1 MSTLQLGLLIIGVV
15 LVIAVYGYNLYQER
29 RIRRRMDEAFK
40 TPADPLL
47 EPAVAAANA
56 DARERIEPSISM
68 RGGSGGDD
76 TPYDP
81 PATAAVDAHPPEPQ
95 GATAETAQQRAERGS
110 PAAVERGSPP
120 LASEPVGGELPDPDI
135 ECVARLQAVDPI
147 PGIVL
152 MDAVEYAYAKPCRW
166 VGRQVSGVW
175 SAVRDVHSYTEVA
188 ACLVLADRS
197 GPLTDQ
203 GYAVFREAIEQLGQG
218 IPAAFII
225 GERSEELE
233 RAAELD
239 AFCADVDIQIGLNL
253 LRRDGGRWTGTR
265 LRGVAEASGFRLNGN
280 GQFDYMSEDARVLL
294 FRMHNREEQPLLAES
309 MKLMQT
315 GGVTLLL
322 DVPRATEP
330 VKVYDQMR
338 ALAKRLA
345 TTLDAELV
353 DDNSKPLTDA
363 GLGTIRSQLQTV
375 QATMRAKG
383 IEPGGPRALRL
394 FS

>member
-1 MSTLQLGLLIIGVV
+1 MSTLQIGLLIIGAV
-15 LVIAVYGYNLYQER
+15 LVIAVYGYNLIQER
-29 RIRRRMDEAFK
+29 RIRRRMDAAFK
-40 TPADPLL
+40 TTADPLL
-47 EPAVAAANA
+47 EPAPEPKPEPH
-56 DARERIEPSISM
+56 ERIEPRFSP
-68 RGGSGGDD
+68 SGGDTGD
-76 TPYDP
+76 APDFNPSPAP
-81 PATAAVDAHPPEPQ
+81 PAEEPAPQLATAPEPS
-95 GATAETAQQRAERGS
+95 AEPEM
-110 PAAVERGSPP
+110 PPERGSPP

-135 ECVARLQAVDPI
+135 ECVARLQAVKPI
-147 PGIVL
+147 PGALL

-175 SAVRDVHSYTEVA
+175 SVVRDTHSYTEVA

-197 GPLTDQ
+197 GPLSEQ
-203 GYAVFREAIEQLGQG
+203 GYAVFRESIEELGQA

-225 GERSEELE
+225 GERGEELE

-280 GQFDYMSEDARVLL
+280 GQFDYMSDDSGVLL
-294 FRMHNREEQPLLAES
+294 FRLHNREDQPLLAES
-309 MKLMQT
+309 MKLVST

-322 DVPRATEP
+322 DVPRVPEP
-330 VKVYDQMR
+330 VKAYDQMR

-345 TTLDAELV
+345 ITLDAELV
-353 DDNSKPLTDA
+353 DDNNKPLTDA

-383 IEPGGPRALRL
+383 IEPGGARALRL